1 MFFFVLNIPFFSFFW
16 YKTNSIYVYMFKKES
31 SVISWLEYVE
41 NKFNKSHC
49 SFCFSLYFFLFTLT
63 FWFLILWFVI
73 GLLLILWYL
82 LLILSCF
89 IREWHTQFKSFLN
102 HFFFQIQFWMCY
114 TNQQL
119 FMTLTGEKK
128 LVNDLKLSNKILRKQ
143 ITWNPLKKITF

>member
-1 MFFFVLNIPFFSFFW
+1 MSSISFIFVFVLNFPFFSLFL

-41 NKFNKSHC
+41 NKFNKMSLFLITLRH
-49 SFCFSLYFFLFTLT
+49 SCFYLYFFLFTLT

-102 HFFFQIQFWMCY
+102 LFFSRFNFECVIQI
-114 TNQQL
+114 
-119 FMTLTGEKK
+119 
-128 LVNDLKLSNKILRKQ
+128 SS
-143 ITWNPLKKITF
+143 